1 MESLERENA
10 LLHHGTHE
18 SMKKDLEL
26 QVTYCR
32 LSKVEHGLIYAQQQ
46 IDLTREAVDTRTH
59 VIIYL
64 ENAIETQDAKL

>member
-1 MESLERENA
+1 
-10 LLHHGTHE
+10 
-18 SMKKDLEL
+18 MKKDLEL